1 VALRLTDQANSQLR
15 CRLGVALALLLSVLF
30 LGSSAEARRDRDA
43 PRGHRTYLLSERTAK
58 KLTQANE
65 LLREKDVEAALA
77 ILRSLEK
84 KKRLNPLEK
93 AYTHQMLGYLAANDE
108 HFDDAAEHFSIAIAQ
123 KALPAGSQLQAQY
136 NLGQIY
142 LAGERPAKAV
152 KALRTWF
159 KYAEN
164 PNPSAY
170 YLLAVAYLQSD
181 RKAEALEPAQSAVAL
196 SDAPKESW
204 LQLLVAL
211 YFDQKDYESAETVL
225 KHLVTEFPKKSYWI
239 QLAAVYSELD
249 KEEESLAVQQIAY
262 ERGHLDQHRE
272 LVRLAQ
278 TYLYHGL
285 PYRAALVMEKGLSDG
300 TVESKR
306 ETWELLANSWL
317 NARELDRSFG
327 PMQRAAELSDDG
339 ELYVRLGQLYLER
352 ERFDDARAALQK
364 AIDSGKLQRPGPA
377 RLLLGVALFNAR
389 QLKSARIAFRGA
401 QQYDSTRRS
410 ADVWLEF
417 IDKQTATN

>member
-1 VALRLTDQANSQLR
+1 MTVRLTDPTSSRLR
-15 CRLGVALALLLSVLF
+15 WRLTVALALLLSAL
-30 LGSSAEARRDRDA
+30 LLDDPAEARRDKNA

-65 LLREKDVEAALA
+65 FVQEQNVEAALE
-77 ILRSLEK
+77 ILRALEK
-84 KKRLNPLEK
+84 KKRLNPLER

-108 HFDDAAEHFSIAIAQ
+108 HFEEAAKHFSIAIAQ

-152 KALRTWF
+152 KALNTWF

-164 PNPSAY
+164 PSSSAY

-181 RKAEALEPAQSAVAL
+181 RKAEALEPAQAAVAQ
-196 SDAPKESW
+196 SENPKESW

-211 YFDQKDYESAETVL
+211 YFEQKDYASAEGVL
-225 KHLVTEFPKKSYWI
+225 TRLVTEYPKKPYWI

-249 KEEESLAVQQIAY
+249 KEEQSLAVQQIAY
-262 ERGHLDQHRE
+262 ERGLLDQDRE

-285 PYRAALVMEKGLSDG
+285 PYRAARVMEKGLSDG
-300 TVESKR
+300 TVDSTR
-306 ETWELLANSWL
+306 EAWELLANSWL
-317 NARELDRSFG
+317 NAREYDRALG
-327 PMQRAAELSDDG
+327 PMQRAAELSDEG
-339 ELYVRLGQLYLER
+339 ELYVRLGQLYLDR
-352 ERFDDARAALQK
+352 ERFEEAHSALQR
-364 AIDSGKLQRPGPA
+364 AIDTGKLQRPGPA
-377 RLLLGVALFNAR
+377 RLLLGVALFNANR
-389 QLKSARIAFRGA
+389 LNSARIAFRGA

-410 ADVWLEF
+410 ANVWLEF
-417 IDKQTATN
+417 IDKETATN